1 MEETDWWT
9 KPRHID
15 HMGDLKALLE
25 EVLFLHATFTHNLKL
40 WFRTYPFHL
49 GLYMLMGG
57 TIILVV
63 AASCACS
70 A

>member
-1 MEETDWWT
+1 
-9 KPRHID
+9 
-15 HMGDLKALLE
+15 MGDITACWKQCSSARH
-25 EVLFLHATFTHNLKL
+25 LHHNLKL
-40 WFRTYPFHL
+40 WFRTYPFHF